1 MDRSCFL
8 SLQPRCT
15 TGQSPARAVRRP
27 WLQALVLAVA
37 LAGGAAHADEYSDVN
52 TLLRSGKMA
61 EALAKAEQYLVGK
74 PRDPQMRFLRAVIQ
88 ADAGKTAD
96 AIAGLLQLVEDF
108 PEIPE
113 PYNNLAVLY
122 AGEGQYERARGALEM
137 AIRLNPNYATAHEN
151 LGDVYARL
159 AGQAYS
165 KSLQLEPANTAPAAK
180 LRMLRELY
188 NARLPARPAA
198 AAPKAPAKGAAPA
211 R

>member
-1 MDRSCFL
+1 MDRSCSL

-37 LAGGAAHADEYSDVN
+37 LAGGAAHAAEYSDVN

-159 AGQAYS
+159 ANDAYQRASALNPPNMGLDPKLRLSGELLKTLQA
-165 KSLQLEPANTAPAAK
+165 PPPAA
-180 LRMLRELY
+180 RT
-188 NARLPARPAA
+188 AR
-198 AAPKAPAKGAAPA
+198 
-211 R
+211 